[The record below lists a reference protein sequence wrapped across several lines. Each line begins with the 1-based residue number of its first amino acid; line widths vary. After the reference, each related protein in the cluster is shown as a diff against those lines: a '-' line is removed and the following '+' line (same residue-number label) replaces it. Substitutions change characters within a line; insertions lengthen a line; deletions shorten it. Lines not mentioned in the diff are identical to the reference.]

1 MGRNQAGKYRD
12 GLWLVE
18 LAPLVDPSQVVQ
30 AVAQVF
36 GLSSN
41 SDETLATVLKGYLA
55 RKQIL
60 IILDNF
66 EHLLEAAPFV
76 GEILAA
82 APQLTILVTSRERLH
97 IYGEL
102 EYPVYPLSLPDL
114 SHRETLQQI
123 LSYDSLKLFLQRAQ
137 AVRPGLR
144 LNQAQADAAAQIC
157 IRLDGL
163 PLALELAATQAK
175 VYSFSQLAE
184 LLKAN
189 LANLP
194 SGPAMR
200 RPASTLYVLPS
211 NGVIP
216 CSARQK
222 SSCLPAWQSSRAAA
236 RWRRLKQFVQAQTS
250 ITSARTWPPW
260 STRI

>member
-1 MGRNQAGKYRD
+1 M
-12 GLWLVE
+12 
-18 LAPLVDPSQVVQ
+18 
-30 AVAQVF
+30 F

-41 SDETLATVLKGYLA
+41 SDETLTAVLKRYLA
-55 RKQIL
+55 RKQLL

-66 EHLLEAAPFV
+66 EHVLDAAPLV

-82 APQLTILVTSRERLH
+82 APNITILVTSRERLH

-114 SHRETLQQI
+114 SRRETLQQI
-123 LSYDSLKLFLQRAQ
+123 LNYDSLKLFFQRAL
-137 AVRPGLR
+137 AVRSGIR
-144 LNQAQADAAAQIC
+144 INESQANAAAQIC

-194 SGPAMR
+194 SGPRDA
-200 RPASTLYVLPS
+200 P
-211 NGVIP
+211 
-216 CSARQK
+216 ARQHTLRATIEW
-222 SSCLPAWQSSRAAA
+222 SYSLLSPAEKLLFA
-236 RWRRLKQFVQAQTS
+236 RLAIFKGGGTLEAIEAICAGADLDHVGQDLASLVDKNMTVPREGQDGELRFTLLETIREFSLERLEEFG
-250 ITSARTWPPW
+250 
-260 STRI
+260 